1 MFHLALS
8 IWPVLIVKYEDGFK
22 WSASECLKVPKL
34 QSEKGSGRDEQTCSS
49 VIIGMS
55 AINQFKFV
63 VFLST
68 MLAKA
73 CKSFDE

>member
-1 MFHLALS
+1 M
-8 IWPVLIVKYEDGFK
+8 
-22 WSASECLKVPKL
+22 WSDSECLKVPKL
-34 QSEKGSGRDEQTCSS
+34 QAEKGSGRDEQNWSS